1 MTNTGATTECKA
13 CQQGVKQPFA
23 FSMAFQPIVDTE
35 ARQVFAYEAL
45 VRGVNGESAYSILS
59 QLTPENRYAFDQNCR
74 VMAITLASK
83 LGLTATG
90 ARLSINFMPG
100 AVYSPVACIQ
110 LTLKTAKLVGFPLD
124 RLIFEITE
132 GEEVVDRKHLR
143 AIIEE
148 YRRQGFAVAVD
159 DFGAGY
165 SGMNLLADLPTNI
178 IKLDMDLT
186 RNLQERPA
194 AIAVVQAMVGLAKT
208 LGSRL
213 IAEGVETREEYRALR
228 ECGVQLMQG
237 YLLAKPMFEGLPAF
251 TLPSVRKNDCEKEP
265 DAASLA
271 PGAVGYGADA
281 LPGGLVLIKKTA

>member
-1 MTNTGATTECKA
+1 MTNTVGTIECNA
-13 CQQGVKQPFA
+13 CRYGMKQPFP

-45 VRGVNGESAYSILS
+45 VRGVNGESAYSVLS
-59 QLTPENRYAFDQNCR
+59 QITLENRYAFDQNCR
-74 VMAITLASK
+74 VLAITLASK

-100 AVYSPVACIQ
+100 AVYSPSACIQ
-110 LTLKTAKLVGFPLD
+110 LTLKTAKLVGFPSD

-143 AIIEE
+143 SIIEE

-186 RNLQERPA
+186 RNLQQRPA
-194 AIAVVQAMVGLAKT
+194 AIAVVRAMVGLARA

-228 ECGVQLMQG
+228 ECGVELMQG

-251 TLPSVRKNDCEKEP
+251 TLPAVREGDCENKP
-265 DAASLA
+265 DAAPIV
-271 PGAVGYGADA
+271 PGATGSTTDGV
-281 LPGGLVLIKKTA
+281 PGGLVLIKKTA